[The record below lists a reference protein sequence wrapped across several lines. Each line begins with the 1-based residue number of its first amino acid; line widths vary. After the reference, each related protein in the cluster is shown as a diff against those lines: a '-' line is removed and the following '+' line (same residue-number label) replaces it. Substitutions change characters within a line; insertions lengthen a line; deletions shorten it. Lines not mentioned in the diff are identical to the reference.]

1 MQDTGIVRRMDD
13 LGRVVIPKEIR
24 KTLRIKE
31 GDPLEIYTDK
41 DLLMLKKYSPIVSV
55 SEQAKIIADGITQI
69 TGKSCVVTDTDKVL
83 YATQS
88 KNKDYVSK
96 NLSTQLEKALFER
109 KSILI
114 SRADGGELMP
124 IYSGEEVQ
132 DIQNQIIV
140 PIIANGDCY
149 GAVCMFDRDKE
160 SRFNSSDVKLV
171 QIGATFIANQ
181 FV

>member
-31 GDPLEIYTDK
+31 GDPLEIYTDR

-55 SEQAKIIADGITQI
+55 GEQAKLIADGITQI
-69 TGKSCVVTDTDKVL
+69 TGKACAVTDTDKVL
-83 YATQS
+83 HATQS
-88 KNKDYVSK
+88 KNKDYLDK
-96 NLSTQLEKALFER
+96 NLSIELERALDER
-109 KSILI
+109 KSLLLC
-114 SRADGGELMP
+114 RADGGELIP
-124 IYSGEEVQ
+124 LYDGEVIDE
-132 DIQNQIIV
+132 IQNQIIV

-160 SRFNSSDVKLV
+160 NRFSSSDVKLV
-171 QIGATFIANQ
+171 QIGAMFIANQ
-181 FV
+181 FE